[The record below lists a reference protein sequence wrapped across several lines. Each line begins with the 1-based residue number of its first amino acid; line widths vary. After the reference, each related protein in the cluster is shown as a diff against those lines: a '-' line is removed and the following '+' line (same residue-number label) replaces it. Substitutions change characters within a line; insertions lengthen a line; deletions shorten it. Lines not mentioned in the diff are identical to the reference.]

1 MDNYLALKLLHIIS
15 AVVVA
20 GTGFGIAYFMYMA
33 SRSRDSRVLAVT
45 TRHVVLADWLFTT
58 PAIVLQLV
66 TGILLM
72 RVLGYSFTSRWFAVV
87 ITLYT
92 IVGACW
98 IPVVLI
104 QYRLRNLAPHVA
116 DDAVIEQ
123 RYRRLMRRWIALG
136 IPAFTAVLV
145 LFWMMVFKPLPTT

>member
-1 MDNYLALKLLHIIS
+1 LDNYLALKLLHIIS

-33 SRSRDSRVLAVT
+33 SRSQDSRVLAVT
-45 TRHVVLADWLFTT
+45 TRLVVLADWLFTT

-104 QYRLRNLAPHVA
+104 QYRLRDLAPHVA
-116 DDAVIEQ
+116 DDAVTEQ
-123 RYRRLMRRWIALG
+123 RWRRLMRRWIALG